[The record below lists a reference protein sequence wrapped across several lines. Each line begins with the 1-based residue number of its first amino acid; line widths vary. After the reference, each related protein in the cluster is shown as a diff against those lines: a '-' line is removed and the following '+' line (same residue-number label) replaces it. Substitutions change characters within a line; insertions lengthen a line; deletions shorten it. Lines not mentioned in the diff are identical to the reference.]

1 MSCCLEDLHINSDS
15 LSRLAKEQDR
25 LGFRGFVEGRL
36 SRQFEQRQRRHYWR
50 MDSMRSS
57 TKKWA
62 ANLVDHIFRFTHC
75 QWTYWNNF
83 VHYRARDGAETVAEY
98 KARMKQIEMVFDQ
111 TDPEELLEDDQ
122 HLLSE
127 FNPENLAGASSEE
140 RILWEEEMQ
149 AVKSAAFFD
158 DISREDMDV
167 SEEENRMSVESVECK
182 GDQASIHNQLE

>member
-1 MSCCLEDLHINSDS
+1 MLYIDADLATLILSYLQGCGEKIMSCCLEDLHINSDS

-50 MDSMRSS
+50 MDSMRSL

-98 KARMKQIEMVFDQ
+98 KARMKQIEM
-111 TDPEELLEDDQ
+111 
-122 HLLSE
+122 LS
-127 FNPENLAGASSEE
+127 FSLSFSLFHFSFSLFPSLSLSFSLFLTLSFSFPLFKKN
-140 RILWEEEMQ
+140 
-149 AVKSAAFFD
+149 
-158 DISREDMDV
+158 
-167 SEEENRMSVESVECK
+167 
-182 GDQASIHNQLE
+182 